1 MRRPYRVLARV
12 VVLGML
18 AGAAGCFVDDP
29 GHPRGFPEAAVD
41 DTASPSPSPPPRSPF
56 TTLTPPQKSPRVDT
70 EGGV

>member
-29 GHPRGFPEAAVD
+29 GHPRGFPEAAVPPRGLPRTSSAY
-41 DTASPSPSPPPRSPF
+41 TASRSSWHSGRSVRP
-56 TTLTPPQKSPRVDT
+56 LRR
-70 EGGV
+70 